1 MSGPHA
7 TRTRYQ
13 TPKGPAWF
21 MARPGFRRFMA
32 REATSFA
39 IAAFLVWCLVL
50 LHRLGQGY
58 VAWAEFMELTR
69 HPFVIAAHAIVFGAV
84 VYHAVTWFN
93 LTPKAMPMQIGE
105 EKVPDFWVSFLTG
118 YLPCAL
124 VSAIFIWG
132 VLR

>member
-1 MSGPHA
+1 VPQGA
-7 TRTRYQ
+7 
-13 TPKGPAWF
+13 AWF

-39 IAAFLVWCLVL
+39 VAAFLVWTLVL
-50 LHRLGQGY
+50 LRRLKQGE

-69 HPFVIAAHAIVFGAV
+69 HPIVVAAHAIVFGAV

-93 LTPKAMPMQIGE
+93 LTPKAMPMQFGE
-105 EKVPDFWVSFLTG
+105 ERVPDFWVSFLTG
-118 YLPCAL
+118 YLPCAA
-124 VSAIFIWG
+124 VSALFLWG